1 MLVSASRPRLALAAV
16 LSASALALTACGGS
30 EAAGSGADG
39 EPVAVATTTQLGSV
53 LDQVAQ
59 CNGARGLSVMGPGDD
74 PHDFAA
80 SSRQVAEMARS
91 GLVFANGLGLEGGM
105 GSALRNAEADGAEV
119 VEVAPEVDP
128 IPFGAG
134 SGEGHGDHEGHDHG
148 DHAGHDHGDEGDHA
162 GHDHGSQDP
171 HFWLD
176 VARMAKA
183 AEFIGQTLQEK
194 TGDEE
199 YGECGR
205 QVHDELMETDE
216 EVRGILAGIPEDNRT
231 LMTDHDAYGYFAEAY
246 DFEVTGVVVPGG
258 STDGKPSSQALA
270 ELTETLRAHGA
281 HALLTSAG
289 TPMAE
294 VESLARDGGEI
305 PVIELYEGGI
315 GPADSEAST
324 YADAMVHNAEQLAAQ
339 LGG

>member
-16 LSASALALTACGGS
+16 LSASALALTACSGS
-30 EAAGSGADG
+30 DAAGSGADG

-74 PHDFAA
+74 PHDFAV

-128 IPFGAG
+128 IPFGVG
-134 SGEGHGDHEGHDHG
+134 SGEGHGDHE
-148 DHAGHDHGDEGDHA
+148 GHDHGDEGDHA